1 MPNQKFTPALTL
13 EEIQS
18 HESNDS
24 IGINRRV
31 TMLVLTKSYD
41 ELAQLAIDDE
51 AAFLNIFETA
61 LSYREYLE
69 AALSLTTSVLS
80 RLNTVVSDLEG
91 EA

>member
-1 MPNQKFTPALTL
+1 MPNQKFTPSLTL
-13 EEIQS
+13 KEIQS
-18 HESNDS
+18 HENNDS

-51 AAFLNIFETA
+51 ETFLNIFETA

-69 AALSLTTSVLS
+69 AALDLTTSVLS
-80 RLNTVVSDLEG
+80 RMNKVASDLG
-91 EA
+91 GNQ